1 MGEMGENTAC
11 CSVYSG
17 SSVAGTD
24 TKDPNS
30 PDEVEKF
37 LECLDDCGFV
47 AAAVPNASVGR
58 GEAGG
63 VGGEKRVANKSSFPS
78 CSSCRG
84 WVWSDGG

>member
-1 MGEMGENTAC
+1 MGGNAAC

-30 PDEVEKF
+30 TDEVENF
-37 LECLDDCGFV
+37 LECIDDSGLLVEV
-47 AAAVPNASVGR
+47 AAAVPNGR

-63 VGGEKRVANKSSFPS
+63 VGGEKRAANKSSFPS
-78 CSSCRG
+78 CTSCRG
-84 WVWSDGG
+84 WLLSDDG